1 MLHKTNKKS
10 YIYFTLIVSKVQ
22 QKAHTIVLSGEN
34 LFFFFFIWLDE
45 IFLES

>member
-34 LFFFFFIWLDE
+34 LFLSFG
-45 IFLES
+45 

>member
-10 YIYFTLIVSKVQ
+10 YIYFTLIVSTKIQ

-34 LFFFFFIWLDE
+34 LFFFFSHLAR
-45 IFLES
+45 